1 MILCLVVVL
10 VATAALAFN
19 QLRADRD
26 SVREAGAV
34 AAADGLVDALAR
46 QAVDHRLDGAALRAQ
61 LAAGAAEVAK
71 DGCAGPDCD
80 SEAVARAN
88 AALANPVATGVDE
101 LLTTVAH
108 SSGGY
113 CAGDGTLLVARS
125 SRNPALRA
133 RLLPADFDLA
143 STACANAGSSRAMQ
157 HLRRGL
163 PHDLLLVSARAI
175 PVDGAGESG
184 LVAWSLTRLP
194 PLTPAPA
201 RRGPL
206 LLEVGSMTLVC
217 LLLVMMTLDG
227 WRTLRRG
234 TGELETALVRLRADL
249 RADIPLPRAAELA
262 RVAGGLRAMAAELAD
277 TRSRE
282 RALERRLDHEQ
293 RLAGL
298 GRVVA
303 GVAHEVRNPIT
314 GIKLKL
320 DGLMRRGSDAK
331 LDAKLDD
338 RSRADVEICLEE
350 IARLDRVVSSLLL
363 VARKAPTAR
372 EPLQLEQLVDERIR
386 QAAALAS
393 ARHIRVQRS
402 GSAHI
407 DGNREVLTAVIDNLL
422 RNAVEAS
429 PDGGAVDLVVV
440 RAGKQLHLEV
450 RDDGR
455 GIPPERFNEL
465 FEPFF
470 TTKSSGTGLGLFLSR
485 SLLTAQGAQLSYR
498 REHDRTIFAVG
509 FAMEPS

>member
-1 MILCLVVVL
+1 MSFRRRFSLILCLVVVL

-26 SVREAGAV
+26 SVREAAAV
-34 AAADGLVDALAR
+34 IAADGLVDALAR
-46 QAVDHRLDGAALRAQ
+46 QAVDHRLAVAQLRAPR
-61 LAAGAAEVAK
+61 GS
-71 DGCAGPDCD
+71 DDDHGDDDDCFGPDCD
-80 SEAVARAN
+80 GARA
-88 AALANPVATGVDE
+88 AAPAGPVATGVDE

-113 CAGDGTLLVARS
+113 CASDGTVLVARS
-125 SRNPALRA
+125 SRNGMPRP

-143 STACANAGSSRAMQ
+143 AMACARAGGSRQTQ
-157 HLRRGL
+157 HLRRAL

-175 PVDGAGESG
+175 DAAN

-194 PLTPAPA
+194 PAPPPHA
-201 RRGPL
+201 PRGQL

-217 LLLVMMTLDG
+217 LLLVVMTLDG

-249 RADIPLPRAAELA
+249 RADIPAPRAAELN
-262 RVAGGLRAMAAELAD
+262 RVAAGLRAMAAELAD

-320 DGLMRRGSDAK
+320 DGLMRRG
-331 LDAKLDD
+331 LDD
-338 RSRADVEICLEE
+338 RARADVEICLEE

-363 VARKAPTAR
+363 VARKAPTDR
-372 EPLQLEQLVDERIR
+372 EPLALDALIDERIR
-386 QAAALAS
+386 QAEALA
-393 ARHIRVQRS
+393 AACNVRVQRS

-407 DGNREVLTAVIDNLL
+407 DGNREVLTAVLDNLL

-429 PDGGAVDLVVV
+429 PDGGSVDVVVV
-440 RAGKQLHLEV
+440 RAGERIHVEV
-450 RDDGR
+450 RDDGK
-455 GIPPERFNEL
+455 GIPAGRVGEL

-470 TTKSSGTGLGLFLSR
+470 TTKSLGTGLGLFLSR
-485 SLLTAQGAQLSYR
+485 SLLAAQGAQLTYR
-498 REHDRTIFAVG
+498 RATERTIFDV
-509 FAMEPS
+509 ELP